1 MHLWEMSLA
10 PCGTLVHSCYH
21 FYSLTSISR
30 EMTRVPK
37 LFSRRGW
44 KTRSQPFWG
53 DFTLFE
59 ELFANPYFLLWIFC
73 TYREALTS
81 IWLSTLWINSVGFF
95 GCFASESPTH
105 KTGQMS
111 FGPGAPLRS
120 ALICTD
126 ARMAAPHNMLS
137 LNVQW
142 MIAPRGVVYLGQ
154 YSVGSGQFN
163 LHKCL

>member
-1 MHLWEMSLA
+1 MGDVSSSMWYFCTLLLSLLLPYVNFSGNDA
-10 PCGTLVHSCYH
+10 CPKAFLQ
-21 FYSLTSISR
+21 
-30 EMTRVPK
+30 TR
-37 LFSRRGW
+37 LENQ
-44 KTRSQPFWG
+44 SQPFWG

-73 TYREALTS
+73 TYREALTG

-95 GCFASESPTH
+95 GCFASESPTTH

-154 YSVGSGQFN
+154 YSIGSGQFN

>member
-10 PCGTLVHSCYH
+10 PCGTFVHSCYH

-37 LFSRRGW
+37 LFSRGGW
-44 KTRSQPFWG
+44 KTRTNP
-53 DFTLFE
+53 FE
-59 ELFANPYFLLWIFC
+59 EISPSSKNCLPTHIFFCGNFC

-81 IWLSTLWINSVGFF
+81 IWLSTLWIKSVGFF

-111 FGPGAPLRS
+111 FGPRSSIEISSYLYRRPYTSGAQYVISKCSMNDCSQRS
-120 ALICTD
+120 CVSWAI
-126 ARMAAPHNMLS
+126 
-137 LNVQW
+137 LNR
-142 MIAPRGVVYLGQ
+142 I
-154 YSVGSGQFN
+154 GSIQ
-163 LHKCL
+163 LT